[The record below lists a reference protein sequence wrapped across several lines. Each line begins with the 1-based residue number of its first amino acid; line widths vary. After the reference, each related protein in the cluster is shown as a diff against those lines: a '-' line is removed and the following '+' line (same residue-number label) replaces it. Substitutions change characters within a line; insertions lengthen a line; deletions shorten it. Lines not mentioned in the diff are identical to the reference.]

1 MTDATAKVRC
11 AMAPN
16 DQQNGEDKPS
26 GDPWQAFSYLV
37 AGVLLYGGLGWL
49 ADRWLGTSYLVM
61 FGILLGA
68 GLGIYMVFKTFA
80 ATSDDSRGEQ

>member
-1 MTDATAKVRC
+1 MVPDDARPDT
-11 AMAPN
+11 
-16 DQQNGEDKPS
+16 DKPS
-26 GDPWQAFSYLV
+26 GDPWQAFCYVV

-68 GLGIYMVFKTFA
+68 GLGMFMVFKTFGVH
-80 ATSDDSRGEQ
+80 SDQTRGEQ